1 MACGRSRFW
10 KAEPEIGSFSRSRLA
25 WPPASRLILPAA
37 CLANCF
43 FGSQRM
49 EMLRPPLLSVPEPLF
64 LFALRSSCFLRMAV
78 GGKGP
83 ERVAEGRQDKQNK
96 SG

>member
-1 MACGRSRFW
+1 MACGRSRFRNT
-10 KAEPEIGSFSRSRLA
+10 EPEIDSFSLSRLA
-25 WPPASRLILPAA
+25 WPPVSKLILPAA

-43 FGSQRM
+43 LGSQGM
-49 EMLRPPLLSVPEPLF
+49 EMLQPPPLLSVPEPF

-78 GGKGP
+78 GGIGP